1 MSLVQEK
8 NKELPAILSL
18 KIGNDTITAALS
30 DGREIS
36 IPIVWFERLA
46 TASKEQLLDFQVSPS
61 GYGIH
66 WPKIDEDISVKAF
79 IYGL

>member
-18 KIGNDTITAALS
+18 KIGDDTITAALS